1 MGILASV
8 VGTHCTGKSTLITEL
23 GKVPGLLTVS
33 SLTRSSVSPEERR
46 LGSPTLQGQKE
57 ILRNISDKM
66 EELTVKRYE
75 NPDQKAF
82 ILDRSVVDFIAYTRI
97 FAEQGFYR
105 EEEALPVVR
114 TASRFISWID
124 IIFYLAP
131 EIPIVDDGIR
141 SIDPDLRRRV
151 DEEIK
156 RILFWENIPGKPV
169 VIPIRGTVEERVREI
184 RKWVNL
190 YESNPNRH

>member
-1 MGILASV
+1 MAIIASI
-8 VGTHCTGKSTLITEL
+8 VGTHCTGKSTLVEEL
-23 GKVPGLLTVS
+23 SKIPEFLTVS

-46 LGSPTLQGQKE
+46 LGNPTIEGQRE

-75 NPDQKAF
+75 NDSQEAF

-105 EEEALPVVR
+105 EDEAFPVIK
-114 TASRFISWID
+114 TASRFVSWID

-131 EIPIVDDGIR
+131 EIPIVDDGVR
-141 SIDPDLRRRV
+141 SVDPDLRRKV

-156 RILFWENIPGKPV
+156 HILFWENIPCKPI
-169 VIPIRGTVEERVREI
+169 VIPIRGTVEERVHEI
-184 RKWVNL
+184 RKWIKL
-190 YESNPNRH
+190 YRTDSKRH